1 MPLPKR
7 VVEPVHVARG
17 TIPEDFPLPSELEA
31 ATNGTLANTV
41 RQLSSLSR
49 HAEDLFGELTREA
62 HVLAARAN
70 SLQTRIDRLAVK
82 VTQLDSNVEEV
93 SLQDIHMRKAFKS
106 SVVFDQQVVSRDTM
120 PTAMLETYQT
130 CDKPPPLDK
139 LNSYREDGKD
149 GLKFYTDANYFFD
162 LWRQEMLK
170 DTERMM
176 HDRGKKPHRPR
187 NEGGGGR
194 HKKRVRQPHNTRERQ
209 RQLAVGHGEY
219 IMPQNVHYRT
229 PQQPDETLLT
239 MGMVMSDP
247 RPPRPNSI
255 ELRRSYPDQVE
266 MVYSGNSGVYSPRHT
281 QSPTESHYRSTYPV
295 GYEESLYQQHYAQGQ
310 SVAGESYPTPN
321 NHTPSRSN
329 GTRATTQRPSQPPP
343 APPSTNN
350 SSNST
355 PTVSSATNTPT
366 RGRSMS
372 AGRETL
378 PPPPPPP
385 VETVGSPP
393 GMNGPLPSHLRSR
406 SRSGSRSGSPLPV
419 STHSTPTP
427 PSNHN
432 TPHSHSLSRD
442 NTPEPQQLPQ
452 TELPPPPPT
461 PEQQQQQQQQTVP
474 SPPAPLSA
482 QQRPTSPPCNI
493 PPPPPPPPPPPM
505 TLPNGPLS
513 PPPACG
519 VPMSPPLVNGDV
531 GKSPLKQ
538 IISTSP
544 PKQSPPKT
552 ENPARN
558 KLANPP
564 APAFDPRSD
573 LLKAIRDGIK
583 LRKVE
588 KNEQKE
594 VERVN
599 ALHDVASILARRVA
613 VEFSDSDS
621 ASESEYDSEGWGE
634 QETSA

>member
-7 VVEPVHVARG
+7 LVEPVHVSRG

-31 ATNGTLANTV
+31 VTNGTLANTV

-49 HAEDLFGELTREA
+49 HAEDMFGELAREA
-62 HVLAARAN
+62 HGLAARAGN
-70 SLQTRIDRLAVK
+70 LQARIDRLAVK

-106 SVVFDQQVVSRDTM
+106 CVVFDQQVVSRDTM

-139 LNSYREDGKD
+139 LNCYREDGKD

-176 HDRGKKPHRPR
+176 NDRGKKVLPINVHLPFLKDSELRYQLHSPLQMLYSVLIGVCRERFTFDSKLKVPQACNDIVSPPGVCAQPHRPR

-209 RQLAVGHGEY
+209 RQLAVGQGEH
-219 IMPQNVHYRT
+219 IMPQNIHYRT
-229 PQQPDETLLT
+229 PQPVLHPDESLLL
-239 MGMVMSDP
+239 GMSLSDG
-247 RPPRPNSI
+247 RPQRPNSI
-255 ELRRSYPDQVE
+255 ELNCSYPEDSGII
-266 MVYSGNSGVYSPRHT
+266 YSSNKMGVYNMRHGPPLH
-281 QSPTESHYRSTYPV
+281 SPTESHYRATGS
-295 GYEESLYQQHYAQGQ
+295 YEESPYQSQQQHYAQGM
-310 SVAGESYPTPN
+310 SAVDGGYPNSN

-329 GTRATTQRPSQPPP
+329 GGNSRGSSQRPSQPPP
-343 APPSTNN
+343 APPSANN

-355 PTVSSATNTPT
+355 PTVSSANNTPT
-366 RGRSMS
+366 RSRSMS
-372 AGRETL
+372 TGRETL

-385 VETVGSPP
+385 VEAVNGSLPP
-393 GMNGPLPSHLRSR
+393 HLREVVR
-406 SRSGSRSGSPLPV
+406 SRSGSREGSPLP
-419 STHSTPTP
+419 
-427 PSNHN
+427 
-432 TPHSHSLSRD
+432 
-442 NTPEPQQLPQ
+442 
-452 TELPPPPPT
+452 
-461 PEQQQQQQQQTVP
+461 
-474 SPPAPLSA
+474 
-482 QQRPTSPPCNI
+482 
-493 PPPPPPPPPPPM
+493 
-505 TLPNGPLS
+505 
-513 PPPACG
+513 
-519 VPMSPPLVNGDV
+519 
-531 GKSPLKQ
+531 

-544 PKQSPPKT
+544 PKLSPPKT
-552 ENPARN
+552 VVQDNPTNRS
-558 KLANPP
+558 KSVNPQ

-573 LLKAIRDGIK
+573 LLKAIRDVGEGIK

-588 KNEQKE
+588 KSEQKE